1 MYFFESRVRYSEV
14 DSGGKLTLSSLIN
27 YFQDCSSFQSEDLG
41 VGLEYL
47 ASRHRVWVLNSWQI
61 VADRFPVQGET
72 VKTGT
77 QPYEMKGFMGLR
89 NFAMLSGD
97 GSYLAKANSV
107 WSLLDTDSGRPV
119 AILPEIL
126 ERYSMEPPLDME
138 YAPRKIM
145 IPEGGCDGESIL
157 IRKHHLDTNHHV
169 NNGQYVNIAMDYLPE
184 EFQLYQMRAEYKM
197 QTFLDEIL
205 IPYVVQKTGYMLVAL
220 KDADGRPHAVVEF
233 TERTTL

>member
-1 MYFFESRVRYSEV
+1 MYFFEGRIRYSEV
-14 DSGGKLTLSSLIN
+14 DSDGRLTLSSLIN

-41 VGLEYL
+41 VGLDFL
-47 ASRHRVWVLNSWQI
+47 AGRHRVWVLNSWQI
-61 VADRFPVQGET
+61 VVDRFPKQGET

-77 QPYEMKGFMGLR
+77 QPYEMKGFLGLR

-97 GSYLAKANSV
+97 GTYLAKANSV
-107 WSLLDTDSGRPV
+107 WSLLDTDTGRP
-119 AILPEIL
+119 AGMLPEIL
-126 ERYSMEPPLDME
+126 ERYEIGERLDME

-145 IPEGGCDGESIL
+145 IPEGGEDGEGIV

-169 NNGQYVNIAMDYLPE
+169 NNGQYVNLAMDALPE
-184 EFQLYQMRAEYKM
+184 GFRIYQMRAEYKM
-197 QTFLDEIL
+197 QTFLDEVL
-205 IPYVVQKTGYMLVAL
+205 IPYVVRRDGYVLVAL